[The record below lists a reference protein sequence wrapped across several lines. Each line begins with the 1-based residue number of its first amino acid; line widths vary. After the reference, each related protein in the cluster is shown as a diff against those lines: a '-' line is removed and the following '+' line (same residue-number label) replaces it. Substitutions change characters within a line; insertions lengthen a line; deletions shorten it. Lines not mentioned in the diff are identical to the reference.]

1 MDKRWQ
7 ELGELVVN
15 YSVAVQP
22 GERVLI
28 AMGEVATLPLVQ
40 AVYGACIKAGALPQ
54 VQFASETLRHALLKY
69 GNDEQITWL
78 PELEAYGMAW
88 ADVYI
93 GLRGAHNLYELAD
106 IPAERLTRNQRTQGQ
121 LSTLRWQQTRWCL
134 LRVPNAALAQQ
145 AETDLE
151 TLTDMFFN
159 ACLIDWPRSVA
170 TWQRW
175 ADRLG
180 KGCEVH
186 IVGKETDLR
195 FSVAGRKWVVGDGK
209 LNMPDGEIMTAPH
222 TETIDGHIYF
232 EFPGVLSGRLMH
244 EIRLCWAQGKLV
256 EATASTNQEFLQAI
270 VQSDAGAGLIGEFA
284 LGVNSHVTH
293 FCKDILL
300 DEKIGGTVHIALGR
314 AYPACGGTN
323 QSAIHW
329 DIIKDLRQEGAVYVD
344 GLRVLERGN
353 FLLADA

>member
-7 ELGELVVN
+7 QLGELLVT
-15 YSVAVQP
+15 YSAAVQA
-22 GERVLI
+22 GEKVMI
-28 AMGEVATLPLVQ
+28 AMGEVETLPLVQ
-40 AVYGACIKAGALPQ
+40 AIYTACVQAGAFPQ
-54 VQFASETLRHALLKY
+54 VQFLSETLRHALLKY
-69 GNDEQITWL
+69 GTHEQLTWL
-78 PELEAYGMAW
+78 PAIEAYGMTW

-106 IPAERLTRNQRTQGQ
+106 IPTERLTINQRAQGQ
-121 LSTLRWQQTRWCL
+121 ISTMRWQQTRWCL
-134 LRVPNAALAQQ
+134 VRVPNAAFAQQ

-151 TLTDMFFN
+151 TITDMFFD
-159 ACLIDWPRSVA
+159 ACLLDWPQTVA
-170 TWQRW
+170 TWQQW

-180 KGCEVH
+180 QGQAVR

-209 LNMPDGEIMTAPH
+209 LNMPDGEIMTAPL
-222 TETIDGHIYF
+222 TETIDGQIYF

-244 EIRLCWAQGKLV
+244 DIRLRWVRGKLV
-256 EATASTNQEFLQAI
+256 EATASTNQAFLQAI

-284 LGVNSHVTH
+284 LGVNPYVTH
-293 FCKDILL
+293 FCKDILI

-314 AYPACGGTN
+314 AYPECGGTN

-329 DIIKDLRQEGAVYVD
+329 DIIKDLRQEGVVYLD
-344 GLRVLERGN
+344 GEAVLERGQ
-353 FLLADA
+353 FRFG